1 MSEYSAPLKDM
12 RFAMNELAGLPRV
25 IGWPDFEEVTADVVD
40 AVLDEAARFAGGVL
54 SPLNRSGD
62 AEGARW
68 RDGRVTT
75 PQGFAAAYRQF
86 IDGGWTALGAPTA
99 FGGQTMPKLAWTPVQ
114 EMWKSANLSFSAAA
128 QLTQGAIEALEHNA
142 SDALKQTFLP
152 AMISGRWTGTMNLT
166 EPQAGSDLSA
176 VRTRA
181 VRADDGSYRISGHK
195 IFITFGEHDMAE
207 NIVHLVL
214 ARTPDAPAGTKGISM
229 FVVPKF
235 LVNADGSLGARNDVV
250 CASIEHKLG
259 FHGSPTCVMV
269 YGERDG
275 AVGYLVGQENRGLEH
290 MFVMM
295 NSARFT
301 VGLEGVAMAE
311 RAYQHAVAY
320 ARQRRQGRDAVTGE
334 KSVPIVR
341 HPDVRRMLLLMRAQ
355 TEAMRALAYVVAAA
369 LDAGAAHPDGEERE
383 RARRFVDLMIPVVKG
398 WSTETAIE
406 VASLG
411 IQVHG
416 GMGFIEETGA
426 AQYLRDAR
434 ITAIYEGTTGIQAM
448 DLVGRKI
455 ARDNGRALAEV
466 LSDMRSVVAGL
477 ESREADADLAAIR
490 TGLAEGARALEE
502 AGAYVAMR
510 YGTETAAVLA
520 AAVPFLKLLGIVAGG
535 WQMGRAAIIAQQRLD
550 AGHSDAAFY
559 RAKKTVARFYADHV
573 LSAASGLAATVIRGS
588 NAVLAL
594 ADDEL

>member
-1 MSEYSAPLKDM
+1 
-12 RFAMNELAGLPRV
+12 
-25 IGWPDFEEVTADVVD
+25 
-40 AVLDEAARFAGGVL
+40 
-54 SPLNRSGD
+54 
-62 AEGARW
+62 
-68 RDGRVTT
+68 
-75 PQGFAAAYRQF
+75 
-86 IDGGWTALGAPTA
+86 
-99 FGGQTMPKLAWTPVQ
+99 
-114 EMWKSANLSFSAAA
+114 
-128 QLTQGAIEALEHNA
+128 
-142 SDALKQTFLP
+142 
-152 AMISGRWTGTMNLT
+152 
-166 EPQAGSDLSA
+166 
-176 VRTRA
+176 
-181 VRADDGSYRISGHK
+181 
-195 IFITFGEHDMAE
+195 
-207 NIVHLVL
+207 
-214 ARTPDAPAGTKGISM
+214 
-229 FVVPKF
+229 
-235 LVNADGSLGARNDVV
+235 
-250 CASIEHKLG
+250 
-259 FHGSPTCVMV
+259 
-269 YGERDG
+269 
-275 AVGYLVGQENRGLEH
+275 
-290 MFVMM
+290 
-295 NSARFT
+295 
-301 VGLEGVAMAE
+301 
-311 RAYQHAVAY
+311 
-320 ARQRRQGRDAVTGE
+320 
-334 KSVPIVR
+334 
-341 HPDVRRMLLLMRAQ
+341 
-355 TEAMRALAYVVAAA
+355 
-369 LDAGAAHPDGEERE
+369 
-383 RARRFVDLMIPVVKG
+383 MIPVVKG

-466 LSDMRSVVAGL
+466 LSDMRSVIAGL